1 MLRRIERVMNTLLES
16 QRFNTPTAM
25 KELVFNIDNGPGFFI
40 VQSLGRPWIPGCRNI
55 YSQLRNAVQNSKYL
69 ERESDDWYYR
79 GSCSKIKRMNA
90 RLIL

>member
-40 VQSLGRPWIPGCRNI
+40 VQSLGRLSITWLQKCIFAAPKMMFQIPGT
-55 YSQLRNAVQNSKYL
+55 
-69 ERESDDWYYR
+69 WR
-79 GSCSKIKRMNA
+79 GEVMIGTIGGGA
-90 RLIL
+90 D